1 MSKSSVTTVK
11 LDSELY
17 DRFKEINVRTK
28 ISLQDFV
35 NKCIDTYITD
45 EKFRNEISE
54 SIVQNNTFSPSTK
67 VHVSNGN
74 EMYAT
79 GTGKAPDY
87 MNFPISYSGG
97 PQRNIAGEPIR

>member
-1 MSKSSVTTVK
+1 MSKNIVTTVK

-17 DRFKEINVRTK
+17 NRFKEINVRTK
-28 ISLQDFV
+28 ISLQEFV
-35 NKCIDTYITD
+35 NKCIDTYIAN
-45 EKFRNEISE
+45 EQFRNELSE
-54 SIVQNNTFSPSTK
+54 SIVNDNTFSPPTK

-79 GTGKAPDY
+79 GTGKSPDY
-87 MNFPISYSGG
+87 TNFPISYSGG